1 MIVVK
6 LLQVLTLLAALAGT
20 IGVLIINSRLD
31 RLTEQIQTRQ
41 DLPLSERP
49 STTSETLRAG
59 NGTAVIR
66 RRGRS
71 G

>member
-41 DLPLSERP
+41 DLPLSGAAEHHERDP
-49 STTSETLRAG
+49 P
-59 NGTAVIR
+59 
-66 RRGRS
+66 GR
-71 G
+71 

>member
-41 DLPLSERP
+41 DLLVGAAEHHERDP
-49 STTSETLRAG
+49 P
-59 NGTAVIR
+59 
-66 RRGRS
+66 GR
-71 G
+71 